1 MAKGAAG
8 GDVDEEEGETGAGN
22 GVPAIFGRRRG
33 LAGKEDGTPVPGEVV
48 ATSAGAPGTRQRRP
62 EAKSWRQHH
71 GCRRGGT
78 PGGHLAKRR
87 ASRGGGGGGDAGGG
101 DGAAGR
107 RTVEAAP
114 AAGGGRRQGRE
125 RRTAG
130 RGAAAVGEL
139 GKGLKRE
146 NARRGL
152 HFIGWG
158 REPGTGEGGTATGM
172 AAGGNVGE
180 RGRRWGGG

>member
-1 MAKGAAG
+1 
-8 GDVDEEEGETGAGN
+8 
-22 GVPAIFGRRRG
+22 
-33 LAGKEDGTPVPGEVV
+33 VPGEVV

-78 PGGHLAKRR
+78 SGDLRGKQRVGRR
-87 ASRGGGGGGDAGGG
+87 RGGGCGAVGG
-101 DGAAGR
+101 DGATGR
-107 RTVEAAP
+107 RSGEAGE

-158 REPGTGEGGTATGM
+158 REPATGGAGTSTGM
-172 AAGGNVGE
+172 AAGGNGWWPDLARPFPRIEDTIQGE
-180 RGRRWGGG
+180 IKGELKRIQWGLISPI